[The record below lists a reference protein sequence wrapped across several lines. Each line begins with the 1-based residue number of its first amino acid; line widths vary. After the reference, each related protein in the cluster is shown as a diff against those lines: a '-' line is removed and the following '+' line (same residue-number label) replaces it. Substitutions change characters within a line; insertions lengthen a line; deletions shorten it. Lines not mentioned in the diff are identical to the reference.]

1 MFVDGAGLLS
11 AKETIKST
19 MGQPA
24 AAVADDNPVDTAPG
38 AAPGDSG
45 RRGVS
50 TAPITPVRGDD
61 ATVVDVATTGP
72 GLKLQWVRRRAS
84 LEGSKL
90 TLDSLDALELSG
102 ARCTPRGG
110 GGLRLRLPGG
120 RRVLLWSPRKDDAKL
135 LDAVAGACAPPT
147 VEDLVAACREAA
159 PTGPATPPQ
168 RLLLGRCQ
176 ETAAAAATDANDA
189 ADDGD
194 DADAG
199 ADVCPVCLEALWRRP
214 VAFFADARRGRAC
227 SHFLHANC
235 AAEIAARGG
244 TTCPTCR
251 APFSRPRAMP
261 PLDYADLAWVSTLSD
276 ANGVRR
282 RDACA
287 ALAAQFPF
295 DRAAVEDDLP
305 WDSWGGEVLDAAK
318 LCDVRT
324 GIRAALLGPK
334 PASPCS

>member
-1 MFVDGAGLLS
+1 
-11 AKETIKST
+11 
-19 MGQPA
+19 MGQSTVA
-24 AAVADDNPVDTAPG
+24 ADAVDQVPTAP
-38 AAPGDSG
+38 
-45 RRGVS
+45 V
-50 TAPITPVRGDD
+50 TPERDNSPS
-61 ATVVDVATTGP
+61 ASVVDVATTGP

-84 LEGSKL
+84 LDGSKL
-90 TLDSLDALELSG
+90 TLDSLDALDLSG

-120 RRVLLWSPRKDDAKL
+120 RRVLLRSPRKDDAKL

-168 RLLLGRCQ
+168 RLLL
-176 ETAAAAATDANDA
+176 TDDA
-189 ADDGD
+189 AGDIDAEGDGSD
-194 DADAG
+194 DAG

-227 SHFLHANC
+227 RHFLHANC
-235 AAEIAARGG
+235 AAEVATRGG

-276 ANGVRR
+276 GNGVRR

-295 DRAAVEDDLP
+295 DRAAVDDDLP